1 MKRLGLA
8 LAAGVLV
15 VLALSSASP
24 AATIQEVLAAQFD
37 PTQYDFYA
45 SGYGTSGYYLNW
57 TNVDPLTHQFLTG
70 GVTNSLTQAASYNPS
85 YLTFSTLSSTN
96 NAGNTQSGANATAT
110 YMNRNI
116 YSLGVNTGQAWSTDF
131 SVLFYNPNFTGTDMT
146 LELAGSVNGTDD
158 DMTKDLTQAQ
168 IIAGTMVKY
177 HIDASAG
184 ETVEVAVTADGAESY
199 AAGFFLDNMTLSGAA
214 AATDINAD
222 TMTPEPATLCLLG
235 LGAAGLIARRRRERR

>member
-8 LAAGVLV
+8 LAASVLV

-57 TNVDPLTHQFLTG
+57 TNVDPVTHQFLTG
-70 GVTNSLTQAASYNPS
+70 GVTNGITQAASYNPS

-96 NAGNTQSGANATAT
+96 NTSTALSSRTATGT

-131 SVLFYNPNFTGTDMT
+131 SVLFYNPNFTGTDMA
-146 LELAGSVNGTDD
+146 LELVGSVNGTAD
-158 DMTKDLTQAQ
+158 DMTKDLPRPRSSRAPWSSITSTPPPARPS
-168 IIAGTMVKY
+168 TWPLRP
-177 HIDASAG
+177 
-184 ETVEVAVTADGAESY
+184 TAPNPMRQDSSW
-199 AAGFFLDNMTLSGAA
+199 T
-214 AATDINAD
+214 T
-222 TMTPEPATLCLLG
+222 
-235 LGAAGLIARRRRERR
+235 